1 MTNEKQP
8 LIEKDTTLWELA
20 KKRADFKKSLAVYII
35 VNTFLWALWYF
46 TNDYDR
52 RDNYIPWPIW
62 PMLGW
67 GIGIAFQYVG
77 AYVTIK
83 SLSIEKEYQKL
94 KINSTN

>member
-1 MTNEKQP
+1 MTNEQP
-8 LIEKDTTLWELA
+8 IFEKDAVLWELA
-20 KKRADFKKSLAVYII
+20 KKRADFKKSLAIYII
-35 VNTFLWALWYF
+35 VNLFLWALWYF